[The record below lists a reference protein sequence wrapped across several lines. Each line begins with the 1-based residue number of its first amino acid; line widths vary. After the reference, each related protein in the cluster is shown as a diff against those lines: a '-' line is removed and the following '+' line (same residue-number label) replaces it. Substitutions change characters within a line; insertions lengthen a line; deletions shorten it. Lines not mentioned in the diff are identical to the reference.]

1 MREQDM
7 RRRVEQ
13 FMHKRLRAM
22 LMPATLGL
30 GLAVGGCVSDGLNSD
45 DDGGTRKDANADT
58 MVTPTEDGGT
68 RKDYGPFPLYG
79 IATPDAAPA
88 QPDSL
93 PVRYAAQMP
102 DASGPINYPIYMALA
117 PNT

>member
-1 MREQDM
+1 MRELDM

-30 GLAVGGCVSDGLNSD
+30 GLAVGGCASDGLNSD
-45 DDGGTRKDANADT
+45 DDGGTRKDVAADT
-58 MVTPTEDGGT
+58 KVTPTEDGGT
-68 RKDYGPFPLYG
+68 RKDLGPVPLY
-79 IATPDAAPA
+79 AVAQPDAAPA

-102 DASGPINYPIYMALA
+102 DAGIPIYPIYMAIA